1 MKWHLQCKALK
12 HAPDV
17 AFNSKD
23 VDVKKP
29 ETVKKALEAIGGP
42 ADAVV
47 MCTDVIP
54 AFELG
59 LELTRKVSAE
69 MASPTC
75 AEHALTFLQHGLFMV
90 VGQPADKIP
99 IHFEYVRSL
108 GLLS

>member
-1 MKWHLQCKALK
+1 M
-12 HAPDV
+12 
-17 AFNSKD
+17 
-23 VDVKKP
+23 KKP

-59 LELTRKVSAE
+59 LELTRKVSREAPLLHMRE
-69 MASPTC
+69 P
-75 AEHALTFLQHGLFMV
+75 ALTLFQHGLFMV

-99 IHFEYVRSL
+99 IHFEYVRASH
-108 GLLS
+108 SHR